1 MVLVAK
7 KVRATT
13 FRNKFRRLAAGVS
26 GKNVILIENRRQ
38 KAKYLVDKVFLDDL
52 LRQQESALA
61 TLEILADPRLAERL
75 ITLGR
80 TVDSRLRARKFRLFS
95 MDDVFGKS

>member
-13 FRNKFRRLAAGVS
+13 FRNQFRRLAARAS

-38 KAKYLVDKVFLDDL
+38 KAKYLVDKEFLDSL
-52 LRQQESALA
+52 LLQRESAAA
-61 TLEILADPRLAERL
+61 TLEILADPQLAERL
-75 ITLGR
+75 ITLGK
-80 TVDSRLRARKFRLFS
+80 TVDSRVRARKIKIYS
-95 MDDVFGKS
+95 MRDVFGK

>member
-1 MVLVAK
+1 MLVAK

-38 KAKYLVDKVFLDDL
+38 KAKYLVDKVFLDVL
-52 LRQQESALA
+52 IQQRESALA

-75 ITLGR
+75 ISLGK
-80 TVDSRLRARKFRLFS
+80 TVDSRIRSRKIKLFS
-95 MDDVFGKS
+95 MHDAFAKS

>member
-1 MVLVAK
+1 MLVAK

-38 KAKYLVDKVFLDDL
+38 NAKYLVDKVFLDDL
-52 LRQQESALA
+52 LQQRESALA

-75 ITLGR
+75 ISLGKSM
-80 TVDSRLRARKFRLFS
+80 DSRVRSRKFKLYS
-95 MDDVFGKS
+95 MDEVFGKS